1 MLEQTPR
8 EQRQQLI
15 YANYSQLNLRRQ
27 CSLLQVNRST
37 FYYEPEKV
45 NAEDID
51 LINEIREIWERYQF
65 YGYRRITKE
74 LKFKCHSINRKR
86 VQRLMRL
93 GGIHAIY
100 PGPNTSKRN
109 KLHAVH
115 PYFLRNLG
123 IVRPNQVWMVDLR
136 TGQKL
141 R

>member
-15 YANYSQLNLRRQ
+15 DANYSQLSLRRQ
-27 CSLLQVNRST
+27 CALLQINRST

-51 LINEIREIWERYQF
+51 LINEIREIWERYPF

-74 LKFKCHSINRKR
+74 LKFKGHNINRKR

-93 GGIHAIY
+93 AGFTPYTQGLIPVNGTNYMLSTRIYCGI
-100 PGPNTSKRN
+100 
-109 KLHAVH
+109 LEL
-115 PYFLRNLG
+115 F
-123 IVRPNQVWMVDLR
+123 
-136 TGQKL
+136 GQTKCGWL
-141 R
+141 I